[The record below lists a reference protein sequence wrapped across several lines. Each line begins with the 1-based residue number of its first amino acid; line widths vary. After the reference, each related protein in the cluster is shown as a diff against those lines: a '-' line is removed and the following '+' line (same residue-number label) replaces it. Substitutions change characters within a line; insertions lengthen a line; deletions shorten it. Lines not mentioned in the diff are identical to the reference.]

1 MPWPHGWTHHPRD
14 SGFVCVPVSVARLF
28 SWSLQQTP
36 ETMKHS
42 KKVKRRW
49 PLKVDDWKTWKN
61 DYSNLEGNIGF
72 REGTS
77 ANHLHGFHPNKQ
89 RPLCERTASSCR
101 LLRLPSPPPTWAAFQ
116 TCKEHLTAS
125 LEKSDACTKC
135 VQTRHQVLVNSLFP
149 MRIEK
154 ASGVWVTVAVA
165 SESYIPGKL
174 NAHGFWNG
182 LPVWT

>member
-1 MPWPHGWTHHPRD
+1 MAGLIIQETLALSASQWASHACFLGHCNRLLRQWNTQKKSREDSHWKLMIGKHG
-14 SGFVCVPVSVARLF
+14 
-28 SWSLQQTP
+28 
-36 ETMKHS
+36 
-42 KKVKRRW
+42 
-49 PLKVDDWKTWKN
+49 KTIIPI
-61 DYSNLEGNIGF
+61 LEGNIGF